1 MNVKRPLG
9 VFLICVFAFSSSFL
23 LEKKG
28 KSSPVSEDNWEI
40 MRPDS
45 VVKDFQ
51 EVIAAF
57 RGKVVYVD
65 FWASWCG
72 PCMQDFEMAAPVKE
86 AYMNE
91 DIVFLYISLDQSL
104 RSWAMANQRLELN
117 KNSFVVPDIYAS
129 SLVNNFQLHTI
140 PRYLIY
146 DKNGSLV
153 KEDAPPPGSSMG
165 IRLIDKYLK

>member
-1 MNVKRPLG
+1 MIIRPAFG
-9 VFLICVFAFSSSFL
+9 FFLISLMIFGTSFL
-23 LEKKG
+23 LPKVEERKVA
-28 KSSPVSEDNWEI
+28 PENNWEI

-51 EVIAAF
+51 DVIAGF

-72 PCMQDFEMAAPVKE
+72 PCMQDFRMAAPVKE
-86 AYMNE
+86 AYIDE
-91 DIVFLYISLDQSL
+91 DIVFLYISLDESL
-104 RSWAMANQRLELN
+104 HSWARANQRLQLD
-117 KNSFVVPDIYAS
+117 KNSFVVPDLYS
-129 SLVNNFQLHTI
+129 SAIVSNFRVTTI

-146 DKNGSLV
+146 DKNGNMV
-153 KEDAPPPGSSMG
+153 KDNAPPPGSSMG

>member
-1 MNVKRPLG
+1 MIIRRAPG
-9 VFLICVFAFSSSFL
+9 VFLLSIFVLTSSFL
-23 LEKKG
+23 LNNQEE
-28 KSSPVSEDNWEI
+28 SSLASRDNWEI

-51 EVIAAF
+51 EVIAGF
-57 RGKVVYVD
+57 KGKVVYVD

-72 PCMQDFEMAAPVKE
+72 PCMQDFKMAAPVKE
-86 AYMNE
+86 AYMDE

-104 RSWAMANQRLELN
+104 RAWAMANQRLALT
-117 KNSFVVPDIYAS
+117 KNSFVVPDVYS
-129 SLVNNFQLHTI
+129 SALVDNFRLQTI

-146 DKNGSLV
+146 DKNGRLV
-153 KEDAPPPGSSMG
+153 KDDAPPPGSSMG

>member
-1 MNVKRPLG
+1 MIFRRPLG
-9 VFLICVFAFSSSFL
+9 VFLICIFALSSSFL
-23 LEKKG
+23 LEKKVEI
-28 KSSPVSEDNWEI
+28 SLVSEDNWEI

-51 EVIAAF
+51 EVIAGF

-72 PCMQDFEMAAPVKE
+72 PCMQDFKMAAPVKE
-86 AYMNE
+86 AYTDE

-104 RSWAMANQRLELN
+104 SSWEIANQRLQLN
-117 KNSFVVPDIYAS
+117 KHSFVIPDVYS
-129 SLVNNFQLHTI
+129 SKLVNDFRLNTI

-146 DKNGSLV
+146 DKNGQLV
-153 KEDAPPPGSSMG
+153 KENAPPPGSSMG